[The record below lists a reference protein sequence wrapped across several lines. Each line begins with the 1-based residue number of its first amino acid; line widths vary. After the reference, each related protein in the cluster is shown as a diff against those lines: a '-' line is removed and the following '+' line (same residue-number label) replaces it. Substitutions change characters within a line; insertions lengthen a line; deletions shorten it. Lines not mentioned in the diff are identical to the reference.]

1 MKPIFCLVGESG
13 SGKSTYLDLIT
24 NQYKNIKELKYC
36 TTRSKRYAEEDTY
49 YFMTNDEYLNIAKD
63 NLTTNEII
71 ESRMYEKYD
80 EKVYYFTLR
89 KNLEV
94 ENCDALICAASVDQA
109 LSYRSV
115 LDNVYIIDIKVD
127 LKERLKRLIE
137 RTNTNDEIL
146 EVCRRTIEE
155 QEEYSKLNKIEDN
168 IIHIYNDN
176 SKFEFPNQGNLLYA
190 LITTYNLKNIMEYI
204 NNHI

>member
-109 LSYRSV
+109 LSYRSA

-176 SKFEFPNQGNLLYA
+176 SKFEFPNQGDLLYA